1 MVLAAGPLRM
11 AVCRVRCEM
20 ELQNRYH
27 VRNGHHVLYPSGRG
41 ERNRSVGQAASLERP
56 MLVGEEAGIL
66 DP

>member
-1 MVLAAGPLRM
+1 
-11 AVCRVRCEM
+11 M

-27 VRNGHHVLYPSGRG
+27 VRNGHHVLYPSGRS